1 MNGDPSGK
9 TNNHDGDMRR
19 LLVLR
24 RVGTDW
30 QNQKDFSTSRPSL
43 QEIRKIL
50 GDFAIKNP
58 FYPQFSAKSFV

>member
-1 MNGDPSGK
+1 
-9 TNNHDGDMRR
+9 MRR

-50 GDFAIKNP
+50 RDFVIKNL
-58 FYPQFSAKSFV
+58 FYPQFSAKTFV

>member
-1 MNGDPSGK
+1 
-9 TNNHDGDMRR
+9 MRQ

-30 QNQKDFSTSRPSL
+30 QNQKDISISRPSL
-43 QEIRKIL
+43 KEIRRIP

-58 FYPQFSAKSFV
+58 FYPQFSAKTFV